1 MTNNV
6 QTAYTQWST
15 TYDTDRNLTR
25 DLDQTVTRTVLD
37 GRHYE
42 AILEAGCG
50 TGKNTQFLAH
60 IGARVEAID
69 FSEGMLEQARRKGWG
84 PHVTFQQ
91 ADLTQPWPVAD
102 ASIQLVT
109 TNLVLEHI
117 ADLHVVFR
125 EAVRV
130 LQPNGRMFVCEL
142 HPFKQY
148 MGSKAA
154 FHHASER
161 VEPTA
166 YVHHMAEFWE
176 AATRAG
182 LRLVDLREWW
192 HAEDQNTPPRLLS
205 LLFERERVP
214 NNR

>member
-1 MTNNV
+1 MTDNV

-25 DLDQTVTRTVLD
+25 DLDQTVTRTVLH
-37 GRHYE
+37 GHRFE

-50 TGKNTQFLAH
+50 TGKNTQFLAE
-60 IGARVEAID
+60 IGDRVEAID
-69 FSEGMLEQARRKGWG
+69 FSEGMLKQARRKVFGT
-84 PHVTFQQ
+84 HVTFRQ
-91 ADLTQPWPVAD
+91 ADLTQPWPMPD
-102 ASIQLVT
+102 ASVQLVT

-125 EAVRV
+125 EAARV
-130 LQPNGRMFVCEL
+130 LQPNSQMFVCEL

-148 MGSKAA
+148 TGSKAV
-154 FHHASER
+154 FHHDSER

-166 YVHHMAEFWE
+166 YVHHTGAFWE

-182 LRLVDLREWW
+182 LHLIDLREWW
-192 HAEDQNTPPRLLS
+192 HPEDQNTPPRLLS
-205 LLFERERVP
+205 LMFQL
-214 NNR
+214 